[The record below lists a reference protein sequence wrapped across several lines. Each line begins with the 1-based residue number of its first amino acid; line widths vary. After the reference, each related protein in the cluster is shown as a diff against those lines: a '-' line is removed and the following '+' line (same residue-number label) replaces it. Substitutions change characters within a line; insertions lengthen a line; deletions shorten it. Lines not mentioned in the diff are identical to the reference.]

1 MRSLKLKRLPL
12 YAGSPHLTITLKET
26 AKKHAKPRY
35 DNNSGLGLADDTRTL
50 RRGRWISFLSRCG
63 VQKRSLP
70 DHEKPLAQHNLRSYS
85 WRDVRCALKTGDVNS
100 EVTHLPKETVKQSDK
115 LRFPPETIEFGI
127 HIQPGKPAAPLPI
140 RLLSATRVNAPG
152 HQGRRTQPQHG
163 SPRGRGHAIV
173 R

>member
-35 DNNSGLGLADDTRTL
+35 DNDSGLDLADGTRTF
-50 RRGRWISFLSRCG
+50 RRSRGISLLSPCG

-70 DHEKPLAQHNLRSYS
+70 DHEKSLAQHNIRSYS
-85 WRDVRCALKTGDVNS
+85 GCDVRCTLKTGDVNS
-100 EVTHLPKETVKQSDK
+100 ENDVTAHLPEKETIKQSDK

-127 HIQPGKPAAPLPI
+127 YIQPGKPAAPLPI
-140 RLLSATRVNAPG
+140 RLL
-152 HQGRRTQPQHG
+152 
-163 SPRGRGHAIV
+163 
-173 R
+173 